1 MDNFQ
6 KELINAINQINETL
20 KMIREDIDLIK
31 DVQTQDMYFYTHKE
45 RKSKGLRGWD

>member
-31 DVQTQDMYFYTHKE
+31 DVQTQDMYFHTHKE